1 MEIIYFYL
9 PHLST
14 FEDNIDFSPVI
25 HLTGIGDNPM
35 NILAF
40 AATSSTK
47 SINKHLV
54 TYAAHLFAKEVKEAT
69 IEILDINDYEL
80 PLFSEDREA
89 QLGQP
94 ELAKEFLDKIA
105 HSDAVM
111 ISFAEHN
118 GSYTVA
124 YKNIFDWASRIHQ
137 KVFQHMPMVLL
148 ATSPGPGGGRNVLAT
163 ATASA
168 PHFDG
173 VVKASL
179 SVPSFYDNFDVEQ
192 GRITDADINEQ
203 LLSAVKRLVE
213 DDTSEPKQ
221 VA

>member
-1 MEIIYFYL
+1 
-9 PHLST
+9 
-14 FEDNIDFSPVI
+14 
-25 HLTGIGDNPM
+25 M

-47 SINKHLV
+47 SINNHLV
-54 TYAAHLFAKEVKEAT
+54 RYAASLLEDAKT
-69 IEILDINDYEL
+69 EILNLNDYEL
-80 PLFSEDREA
+80 PLFSEDRED

-94 ELAKEFLDKIA
+94 ELAKEFLDKIGN
-105 HSDAVM
+105 SDAVI

-124 YKNIFDWASRIHQ
+124 YKNIFDWASRINP
-137 KVFQHMPMVLL
+137 KVFQNKPMVLL
-148 ATSPGPGGGRNVLAT
+148 ATSPGPGGASSVLAS

-168 PHFDG
+168 PYFDG

-179 SVPSFYDNFDVEQ
+179 AVPSFYDNFDIEQ
-192 GRITDADINEQ
+192 DRITNDEINRQ
-203 LLSAVKRLVE
+203 LLTTVNSLLEGSNSVM
-213 DDTSEPKQ
+213 KQ

>member
-1 MEIIYFYL
+1 
-9 PHLST
+9 
-14 FEDNIDFSPVI
+14 
-25 HLTGIGDNPM
+25 M

-47 SINKHLV
+47 SINNHLV
-54 TYAAHLFAKEVKEAT
+54 RYAASQLEDAKT
-69 IEILDINDYEL
+69 EILNINDYEL
-80 PLFSEDREA
+80 PLFSEDRED

-94 ELAKEFLDKIA
+94 ELAKEFLDKIGN
-105 HSDAVM
+105 SDAVI

-124 YKNIFDWASRIHQ
+124 YKNIFDWASRINP
-137 KVFQHMPMVLL
+137 KVFQNKPMVLL
-148 ATSPGPGGGRNVLAT
+148 ATSPGPGGASSVLAS

-168 PHFDG
+168 PYFDG

-179 SVPSFYDNFDVEQ
+179 AVPSFYDNFDIEQ
-192 GRITDADINEQ
+192 DRITNDEINRQ
-203 LLSAVKRLVE
+203 LLTAVNSLLEGSNSVM
-213 DDTSEPKQ
+213 KQ

>member
-1 MEIIYFYL
+1 
-9 PHLST
+9 
-14 FEDNIDFSPVI
+14 
-25 HLTGIGDNPM
+25 M

-47 SINKHLV
+47 SINNHLV
-54 TYAAHLFAKEVKEAT
+54 KYAASQLAKHYKDAKT
-69 IEILDINDYEL
+69 EILDINDYEL
-80 PLFSEDREA
+80 PLFSEDREK

-94 ELAKEFLDKIA
+94 ELAKEFLNKIGNNN
-105 HSDAVM
+105 AVI

-124 YKNIFDWASRIHQ
+124 YKNIFDWASRINQ
-137 KVFQHMPMVLL
+137 KVFQNKPMILL
-148 ATSPGPGGGRNVLAT
+148 ATSPGPGGGSNVLT
-163 ATASA
+163 SATASA

-179 SVPSFYDNFDVEQ
+179 AVPSFYDNFDIEQ
-192 GRITDADINEQ
+192 GRITNVEINRQ
-203 LLSAVKRLVE
+203 LLTAMDSLIEASNSVM
-213 DDTSEPKQ
+213 KQ